1 MRGEKLM
8 NTKVNTRIIVISS
21 ILLISILISACGNK
35 KSENKSGKVSGKIN
49 QKIVF
54 IQQFTNYSDTY
65 INRGYF
71 IDNEGNK
78 VTYDLSFEDK
88 KYANIKE
95 LLPYLEKL
103 QYDKSESR
111 INQKDLL
118 KYYDLLYKIDH
129 NYKLD
134 EKSYGADQG
143 SDAFYGVVY
152 ASNNSPNIVLID
164 ETGDWVKKNTDSN
177 AIKIK
182 EGLR

>member
-1 MRGEKLM
+1 MIAASVM
-8 NTKVNTRIIVISS
+8 
-21 ILLISILISACGNK
+21 LISILISACGSKNA
-35 KSENKSGKVSGKIN
+35 ENKVGKVSKKIE

-54 IQQFTNYSDTY
+54 VQQFTNYSDTY
-65 INRGYF
+65 INKGYF

-78 VTYDLSFEDK
+78 VTYDLSSEDK
-88 KYANIKE
+88 KYADSKE

-103 QYDKSESR
+103 QYDKSESK
-111 INQKDLL
+111 INQEDLQ
-118 KYYDLLYKIDH
+118 KYYDLLYKIDL

-143 SDAFYGVVY
+143 SDSLYGVIY
-152 ASNNSPNIVLID
+152 DSNNSHKMILID
-164 ETGDWVKKNTDSN
+164 ETGDWEKKNTDSN